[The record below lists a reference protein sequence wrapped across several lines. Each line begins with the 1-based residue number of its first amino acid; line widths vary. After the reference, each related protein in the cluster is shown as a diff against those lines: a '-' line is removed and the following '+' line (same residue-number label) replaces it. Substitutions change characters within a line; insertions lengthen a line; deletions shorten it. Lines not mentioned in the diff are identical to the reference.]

1 MVFSETERSAAH
13 SAVPL
18 FRVAGESDA
27 GLKRK
32 RNEDSFC
39 CVHSPCGRKLLA
51 AVADGIG
58 GNGRGDIASYICCSE
73 LAGAFLEQESRLVTP
88 ADAANFLSE
97 TLKRI
102 NAQIWQRNA
111 IGRYVRPMGTT
122 VNCAVFMPDGFAMA
136 NAGDSRLYECLP
148 DAAFR
153 IVSCDHSFENIR
165 CILGVDGRCLP
176 PDNAI
181 YRAVGVRKNFEF
193 ELATFPRVPGA
204 RYFLCSDGLYRS
216 LADDLV
222 REILHG
228 AETPRSALNVF
239 MRKAFLDGG
248 LDNITGIVVFVSGE
262 AE

>member
-1 MVFSETERSAAH
+1 MVFSETGQGAAH
-13 SAVPL
+13 PAVPL
-18 FRVAGESDA
+18 FRAAGETGV

-39 CVHSPCGRKLLA
+39 CVHSPCGRKMLA

-58 GNGRGDIASYICCSE
+58 GNGRGDIASYICCSG
-73 LAGAFLEQESRLVTP
+73 LAEAFLEQESSLTTP
-88 ADAANFLSE
+88 ADAAVFLSD
-97 TLKRI
+97 TLKHI
-102 NAQIWQRNA
+102 NTQIWQRNS

-193 ELATFPRVPGA
+193 ELATFPRVPDA
-204 RYFLCSDGLYRS
+204 RYLFCSDGLYRS
-216 LADDLV
+216 LSDDRIQEVL
-222 REILHG
+222 RG
-228 AETPRSALNVF
+228 AETPRSALNIF
-239 MRKAFLDGG
+239 IRKAFLDGG
-248 LDNITGIVVFVSGE
+248 LDNITGIVVFASGE
-262 AE
+262 AQ